1 MPTPLYGNQ
10 TNNGSNSTTDV
21 SSGVSAIS
29 AISTYRVVDIIL
41 DDSDIQK
48 WKKYGE
54 WNGIGTIFIDSVKN
68 PTFNE
73 SNSNSKVAA
82 YPLFPNLKYYPLIN
96 ELVPI
101 IYLPNTNIVNNTNSV
116 SPYYLPPIN
125 IWNSQIHNAIPVAN
139 TLPETQQRDYEQTTA
154 GATVRRVEDE
164 STEINL
170 GKTFRESNVINIHPL
185 LPYEGDVIYEGRFG
199 NSIRLGSTVNNA
211 NIKNNWSNG
220 TGKNGDPITIIR
232 NGQGPLPTESWV
244 PTTENVGNDM
254 SSIYLTSTQQ
264 ISRFT
269 LASNIVDSYNK
280 LPSTDIPTG
289 VGSYSDKQIILNS
302 GRLVFNANKD
312 SIILSSEKSI
322 HLSSDTTINMDGG
335 TQIVLAS
342 PLVRLGITSGTDG
355 MNIQPPVLGDNLN
368 TLLQELSTFMDTLNI
383 AFKNAADSFG
393 APIASLNAIS
403 CDAEDISISINNFIK
418 DKKLLSKNVKIS

>member
-1 MPTPLYGNQ
+1 MPTVSYGNKQ
-10 TNNGSNSTTDV
+10 NNTQYAAAASTSGMSTT
-21 SSGVSAIS
+21 
-29 AISTYRVVDIIL
+29 STILAYRVKDIIL
-41 DDSDIQK
+41 DNTHKDFK
-48 WKKYGE
+48 RYGE
-54 WNGIGTIFIDSVKN
+54 WNGIGVIFIDSTRN
-68 PTFNE
+68 PTLN
-73 SNSNSKVAA
+73 NSNPSNWIPA
-82 YPLFPNLKYYPLIN
+82 YPLFPNLKYYPLLN

-101 IYLPNTNIVNNTNSV
+101 IYLPNTNITTNTTSI

-125 IWNSQIHNAIPVAN
+125 IWNSQIHNAIPENN
-139 TLPETQQRDYEQTTA
+139 TLPPEQQRDYQQIEA
-154 GATVRRVEDE
+154 GAVRRIGDQ

-170 GKTFRESNVINIHPL
+170 GRTFKESNINNIHPL
-185 LPYEGDVIYEGRFG
+185 LPYEGDIIHEGRFG

-220 TGKNGDPITIIR
+220 TGKDGDPITIIR

-244 PTTENVGNDM
+244 PTTENANNDM

-269 LASNIVDSYNK
+269 LASNLVDSYDK
-280 LPSTDIPTG
+280 LSPTDIPDD
-289 VGSYSDKQIILNS
+289 VNAYSKNQIILNS

-322 HLSSDTTINMDGG
+322 HLSSDTTVNIDGG
-335 TQIVLAS
+335 TQIIAAA
-342 PLVRLGITSGTDG
+342 PLVRLGIISGTEG
-355 MNIQPPVLGDNLN
+355 VNIQPPVLGDNLN
-368 TLLQELSTFMDTLNI
+368 LLLKELSTFMDTLNI

-393 APIASLNAIS
+393 APIASLNAVS
-403 CDAEDISISINNFIK
+403 SDAEDISISIANFVQ

>member
-1 MPTPLYGNQ
+1 MPTISYGNQ
-10 TNNGSNSTTDV
+10 TSNTSNSPSIA
-21 SSGVSAIS
+21 SSGVSATS

-41 DDSDIQK
+41 DDTHK
-48 WKKYGE
+48 YFGKYGE

-68 PTFNE
+68 PTFN
-73 SNSNSKVAA
+73 NSDSGKIVA

-101 IYLPNTNIVNNTNSV
+101 IYLPNTNIINNTTSV

-125 IWNSQIHNAIPVAN
+125 IWNSQIHNAIPAAS
-139 TLPETQQRDYEQTTA
+139 TLPEPQRRDYQQTTA
-154 GATVRRVEDE
+154 GATVRRVEDQ

-170 GKTFRESNVINIHPL
+170 GKTFKENNISNIHPL
-185 LPYEGDVIYEGRFG
+185 LPYEGDTIHEGRFG
-199 NSIRLGSTVNNA
+199 NSIRLGSTVSNA

-220 TGKNGDPITIIR
+220 AGKDGDPITIIR

-244 PTTENVGNDM
+244 PTTENIGNDL

-264 ISRFT
+264 INKFT
-269 LASNIVDSYNK
+269 LASNLVDSYGK
-280 LPSTDIPTG
+280 LSPIDIPDG
-289 VGSYSDKQIILNS
+289 ANQYSKNQIILNS

-335 TQIVLAS
+335 TQIILAS
-342 PLVRLGITSGTDG
+342 PLVRLGIINGTEG
-355 MNIQPPVLGDNLN
+355 INIQPPVLGDNLN
-368 TLLQELSTFMDTLNI
+368 LLLQELSTFMDTLNI

-403 CDAEDISISINNFIK
+403 SDAEDISISIANFVQ

>member
-21 SSGVSAIS
+21 SSGVSATS

-41 DDSDIQK
+41 DDTHK
-48 WKKYGE
+48 NWKKYGE

-101 IYLPNTNIVNNTNSV
+101 IYLPNTNIINNTTSV

-170 GKTFRESNVINIHPL
+170 GKTFKESNVINIHPL
-185 LPYEGDVIYEGRFG
+185 LPYEGDIIYEGRFG

-220 TGKNGDPITIIR
+220 TGKDGDPITIIR

-335 TQIVLAS
+335 TQIILAS
-342 PLVRLGITSGTDG
+342 PLVRLGITSGTEG

-368 TLLQELSTFMDTLNI
+368 ILLQELSTFMDTLNI

>member
-10 TNNGSNSTTDV
+10 TNNGSNFTAGA
-21 SSGVSAIS
+21 SSGVSTTS
-29 AISTYRVVDIIL
+29 AVSTYRVVDIIL
-41 DDSDIQK
+41 DDTHKD

-68 PTFNE
+68 PTFNG
-73 SNSNSKVAA
+73 SNSNNKVAA

-101 IYLPNTNIVNNTNSV
+101 IYLPNTNIINNTTSV

-125 IWNSQIHNAIPVAN
+125 IWNSQIHNAIPAAS
-139 TLPETQQRDYEQTTA
+139 TLPEPQRRDYQQIEA
-154 GATVRRVEDE
+154 GAVRRVTDQ

-170 GKTFRESNVINIHPL
+170 GKTFKESNINNIHPL
-185 LPYEGDVIYEGRFG
+185 LPYEGDTIYEGRFG

-220 TGKNGDPITIIR
+220 TGKDGDPITIIR
-232 NGQGPLPTESWV
+232 NGQGPLPTDPWV
-244 PTTENVGNDM
+244 PTTENVNNDM

-264 ISRFT
+264 ISKFT
-269 LASNIVDSYNK
+269 LASNLVDSYGK
-280 LPSTDIPTG
+280 LSPTDVPDD
-289 VGSYSDKQIILNS
+289 VNAYSKNQIILNS
-302 GRLVFNANKD
+302 GRLVFNATKD

-342 PLVRLGITSGTDG
+342 PLVRLGIINGTDG
-355 MNIQPPVLGDNLN
+355 INIQPPVLGDNLN
-368 TLLQELSTFMDTLNI
+368 LLLQELSVFMDTLNI

-393 APIASLNAIS
+393 APIASLNAVS
-403 CDAEDISISINNFIK
+403 SDAEDISISIANFVQS
-418 DKKLLSKNVKIS
+418 KKLLSKNVKIS

>member
-21 SSGVSAIS
+21 SSGVSATS

-41 DDSDIQK
+41 DDTHK
-48 WKKYGE
+48 NWKKYGE

-68 PTFNE
+68 PTFNK

-101 IYLPNTNIVNNTNSV
+101 IYLPNTNIVNNTTSV

-170 GKTFRESNVINIHPL
+170 GKTFKESNVINIHPL
-185 LPYEGDVIYEGRFG
+185 LPYEGDTIYEGRFG

-211 NIKNNWSNG
+211 NIKNNW
-220 TGKNGDPITIIR
+220 
-232 NGQGPLPTESWV
+232 
-244 PTTENVGNDM
+244 
-254 SSIYLTSTQQ
+254 
-264 ISRFT
+264 
-269 LASNIVDSYNK
+269 
-280 LPSTDIPTG
+280 
-289 VGSYSDKQIILNS
+289 
-302 GRLVFNANKD
+302 
-312 SIILSSEKSI
+312 
-322 HLSSDTTINMDGG
+322 
-335 TQIVLAS
+335 
-342 PLVRLGITSGTDG
+342 
-355 MNIQPPVLGDNLN
+355 
-368 TLLQELSTFMDTLNI
+368 
-383 AFKNAADSFG
+383 
-393 APIASLNAIS
+393 
-403 CDAEDISISINNFIK
+403 
-418 DKKLLSKNVKIS
+418 

>member
-1 MPTPLYGNQ
+1 MPTVSYGNKQ
-10 TNNGSNSTTDV
+10 NNTQYVAAASTSGMSTT
-21 SSGVSAIS
+21 
-29 AISTYRVVDIIL
+29 STILAYRVKDIIL
-41 DDSDIQK
+41 DDTHKDF
-48 WKKYGE
+48 KKYGE
-54 WNGIGTIFIDSVKN
+54 WNGIGTIFIDSTKN
-68 PTFNE
+68 PTLNN
-73 SNSNSKVAA
+73 SNSNTWIPA
-82 YPLFPNLKYYPLIN
+82 YPLFPNLKYYPLLN

-101 IYLPNTNIVNNTNSV
+101 IYLPNTNITTNTTSV

-125 IWNSQIHNAIPVAN
+125 IWNSQIHNAIPEIN
-139 TLPETQQRDYEQTTA
+139 ILPPEQKRDYQQIEA
-154 GATVRRVEDE
+154 GAVRRVTDQ

-170 GKTFRESNVINIHPL
+170 GKTFKESNINNIHPL
-185 LPYEGDVIYEGRFG
+185 LPYEGDTIYEGRFG

-220 TGKNGDPITIIR
+220 TGKDGDPITIIR
-232 NGQGPLPTESWV
+232 NGQGPLPTEPWV
-244 PTTENVGNDM
+244 PTTENVGNDI

-280 LPSTDIPTG
+280 LSPTDIPDG
-289 VGSYSDKQIILNS
+289 ANQYSGNQIILNS

-322 HLSSDTTINMDGG
+322 HLSSDTTINIDGG
-335 TQIVLAS
+335 TQIALAS

-355 MNIQPPVLGDNLN
+355 INIQPPVLGDNLN
-368 TLLQELSTFMDTLNI
+368 LLLKELSTFMDTLNV

-393 APIASLNAIS
+393 APIASLNSIS
-403 CDAEDISISINNFIK
+403 SDAEDMSISIANFVK